1 MISPRRITQASV
13 TPDNAK
19 GNGDRLP
26 GIQVEYSSIS
36 AFNCDATRLLLL
48 HFSYF
53 ALYDGSGKYL
63 FDCTENGRFEVNA
76 SSRPRW
82 STRHPEIFYYLR
94 GNQVKA
100 YNTLSRTSILV
111 KTFSE
116 YQTIDDG
123 GEADFGID
131 GRVRVL
137 CGDHREIFV
146 FNVGTGEV
154 GPKLATDGRSF
165 NSLYLALNGYQ
176 FLVSW
181 DDYGTGPFQGIW
193 VYDWDLKNARNLA
206 PVQGHMDVG
215 RDTDGS
221 DVLIWASG
229 ADKQPLCGGAGTGIV
244 RIPLS
249 GAAPSCITT
258 FPWALALHI
267 SCPMKRPGEFC
278 ISTYG
283 SVPGAIW
290 RCGMHTPSKP
300 EKLIDLQHVATSYE
314 QEPKVSCSRDGSTIV
329 FIEGNDVYMADLT
342 VQNPPSP
349 VPSEPSTLV
358 VEAKPGTL
366 PPKDKRW
373 SRRGRFLY
381 QDDEPVGLMDS
392 PDLTAQIIERMNS

>member
-1 MISPRRITQASV
+1 MLTPARLTQAS
-13 TPDNAK
+13 TLRDNA
-19 GNGDRLP
+19 NGSRWLP
-26 GIQVEYSSIS
+26 NVQVEYSSVCP
-36 AFNCDATRLLLL
+36 FNCDATRLLLL

-82 STRHPEIFYYLR
+82 STRHPEIFYYLKQ
-94 GNQVKA
+94 NQIKA

-137 CGDHREIFV
+137 RGDNREIFV
-146 FNVGTGEV
+146 FNTQTGET
-154 GPKLATDGRSF
+154 GPKLATDGHSF
-165 NSLYLALNGYQ
+165 NNLVLALNGYQ

-181 DDYGTGPFQGIW
+181 NDYGTGPFQGIW
-193 VYDWDLKNARNLA
+193 IYDWDLKNARNLA

-215 RDTDGS
+215 RDIDGS
-221 DVLIWASG
+221 DVLIWASS
-229 ADKQPLCGGAGTGIV
+229 ADKNPICGSAGTGIV
-244 RIPLS
+244 KIPLN

-258 FPWALALHI
+258 FPWDIAFHV
-267 SCPMKRPGEFC
+267 SCPMKRQGEFF

-283 SVPGAIW
+283 SVPGAIY
-290 RCGMHTPSKP
+290 RCSMAPVNR
-300 EKLIDLQHVATSYE
+300 EQLISLQHVAADYE
-314 QEPKVSCSRDGSTIV
+314 QEPKVSCSRDGSKIV
-329 FIEGNDVYMADLT
+329 FIEGSDVWMAALT
-342 VQNPPSP
+342 TSTPLQPPAP
-349 VPSEPSTLV
+349 EPSTPIT

-366 PPKDKRW
+366 PAKPKRW
-373 SRRGRFLY
+373 THRGRFLY
-381 QDDEPVGLMDS
+381 QDDEVVGLMDS
-392 PDLTAQIIERMNS
+392 PDLSAAIAEKMNS